1 VVERVSFVDALQRQR
16 GIAGFLISAAL
27 GALGVFGHA
36 PFHVWPAFCVSI
48 AGLALLLDAAPKRS
62 KPIRHGFGVAW
73 AWAFGYFLA
82 GMFWVGNAFLVDA
95 EKFAVLMPFAVAAL
109 PAVLAVFWGVGGAV
123 YIKLWRADASKLLVF
138 ATVFAVA
145 EFARGHLFTGLPWN
159 LPAYIWKP
167 GGLLSQSSAL
177 FGPYG
182 LSAATLFVLST
193 PMLLFAHRRT
203 VRVAAFACVIAILGL
218 VFGGMRL
225 AQAGK
230 IEPMAGSGPVIAA
243 GQGGFTQKE
252 VWDPSNASR
261 VTQTYLDL
269 LTDPRAQEADIVV
282 WPEGAFPYLLMEQP
296 EVLAEINAR
305 LGQRTLATGSVRRS
319 EGLNGDRYWNS
330 LFVVDEAAQ
339 KSGNPFVYDKHHLVP
354 FGEYLPLRPLFRALG
369 IASLVAYDGEMTPGA
384 APATLR
390 VPGAPLA
397 DPRICYEIIFPSFNP
412 DASGKAKW
420 ILNISID
427 AWYGD
432 LLGPD
437 QHYATA
443 RSRAIETGM
452 PLVRAASGGWSAIVD
467 RYGRP
472 IAEHK
477 SGAGYAKARLPL
489 DATPTLYGRFGE
501 ALFGIFL
508 FVLVVSSFLLR
519 QKSIDFKS

>member
-1 VVERVSFVDALQRQR
+1 
-16 GIAGFLISAAL
+16 
-27 GALGVFGHA
+27 
-36 PFHVWPAFCVSI
+36 
-48 AGLALLLDAAPKRS
+48 
-62 KPIRHGFGVAW
+62 
-73 AWAFGYFLA
+73 
-82 GMFWVGNAFLVDA
+82 
-95 EKFAVLMPFAVAAL
+95 
-109 PAVLAVFWGVGGAV
+109 
-123 YIKLWRADASKLLVF
+123 
-138 ATVFAVA
+138 
-145 EFARGHLFTGLPWN
+145 
-159 LPAYIWKP
+159 
-167 GGLLSQSSAL
+167 
-177 FGPYG
+177 
-182 LSAATLFVLST
+182 
-193 PMLLFAHRRT
+193 
-203 VRVAAFACVIAILGL
+203 
-218 VFGGMRL
+218 
-225 AQAGK
+225 
-230 IEPMAGSGPVIAA
+230 
-243 GQGGFTQKE
+243 
-252 VWDPSNASR
+252 
-261 VTQTYLDL
+261 
-269 LTDPRAQEADIVV
+269 
-282 WPEGAFPYLLMEQP
+282 
-296 EVLAEINAR
+296 
-305 LGQRTLATGSVRRS
+305 LATGSVRRS
-319 EGLNGDRYWNS
+319 EGPNGDRYWNS